1 MQHFDNQYDKGS
13 VEDKRRL
20 VDSMFPEK
28 FKFENKKVRTTN
40 MNPILLGIANVNRGL
55 RRSKKK
61 GTNQNNDLSLMVLEA
76 GLEAHYFDPF

>member
-1 MQHFDNQYDKGS
+1 
-13 VEDKRRL
+13 
-20 VDSMFPEK
+20 
-28 FKFENKKVRTTN
+28 

-76 GLEAHYFDPF
+76 GLEPAYLIASCNPYKI